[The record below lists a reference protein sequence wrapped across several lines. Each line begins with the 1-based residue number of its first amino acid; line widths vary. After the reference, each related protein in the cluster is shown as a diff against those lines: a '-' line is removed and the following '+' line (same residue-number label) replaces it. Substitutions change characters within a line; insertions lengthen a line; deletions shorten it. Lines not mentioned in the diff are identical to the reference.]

1 MNRHETVYFIFVIS
15 CLLFVQSENVS
26 KSKEEE
32 GKRLLISDPDLIH
45 SQMETLRRDV
55 QTLTSQL
62 TNLQS
67 SHQTL
72 QSSYQTL
79 QSSYQTQLSK
89 LSSLEDQ
96 IKHSQQG
103 RNYVKT
109 YTCNNKHFRFCFC
122 FGKVGTSLLWMGY
135 YIFFLSKLSAL
146 IFFKRWAIRYWKM
159 ITDINCGYTF
169 CLILVFLLQ
178 ITREYTFETFRKVQI
193 YIWIRRK

>member
-1 MNRHETVYFIFVIS
+1 MNGQKTVYFIFVIS
-15 CLLFVQSENVS
+15 CLLFVQSENVP
-26 KSKEEE
+26 KSKEE
-32 GKRLLISDPDLIH
+32 GKRLLISDPDLLH
-45 SQMETLRRDV
+45 SQMESLRRDV

-67 SHQTL
+67 SHQSL

-109 YTCNNKHFRFCFC
+109 YTCNNKHISDFVSILGRRELESYHFYCE
-122 FGKVGTSLLWMGY
+122 
-135 YIFFLSKLSAL
+135 ILSKYE
-146 IFFKRWAIRYWKM
+146 IQNY
-159 ITDINCGYTF
+159 
-169 CLILVFLLQ
+169 LL
-178 ITREYTFETFRKVQI
+178 
-193 YIWIRRK
+193 

>member
-1 MNRHETVYFIFVIS
+1 MNGHKIVYFIFVIS
-15 CLLFVQSENVS
+15 CLLFVQSENVP
-26 KSKEEE
+26 KSKEE
-32 GKRLLISDPDLIH
+32 GKRLLISDPDLLH
-45 SQMETLRRDV
+45 SQMESLRRDV

-109 YTCNNKHFRFCFC
+109 YTCNNKHFRFCFY
-122 FGKVGTSLLWMGY
+122 FGKVGTRVISFLLWNSFKY
-135 YIFFLSKLSAL
+135 EIHNYLLWYFLKDEQ
-146 IFFKRWAIRYWKM
+146 F
-159 ITDINCGYTF
+159 DI
-169 CLILVFLLQ
+169 
-178 ITREYTFETFRKVQI
+178 EK
-193 YIWIRRK
+193 W